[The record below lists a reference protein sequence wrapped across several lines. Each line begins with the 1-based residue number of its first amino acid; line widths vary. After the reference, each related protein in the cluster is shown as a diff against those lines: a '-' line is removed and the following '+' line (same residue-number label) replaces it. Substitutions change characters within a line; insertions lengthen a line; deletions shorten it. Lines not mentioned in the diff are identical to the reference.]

1 MFHAFL
7 DAPVELKIGIHT
19 SLPETLGNMVFIK
32 TMQTRAY
39 ASQQVAHLFG
49 LSRTTVYRE
58 IQRGRQSSAKIDR
71 RRVSAVSDLK
81 DWLGSDRVERS
92 LQSQPLRPDP

>member
-1 MFHAFL
+1 
-7 DAPVELKIGIHT
+7 
-19 SLPETLGNMVFIK
+19 
-32 TMQTRAY
+32 MQTRAY
-39 ASQQVAHLFG
+39 SPQQVANLFG

-58 IQRGRQSSAKIDR
+58 MQRGRLASAKIGR
-71 RRVSAVSDLK
+71 RRVIAVSDLK